1 MQKYNKFHKLMLN
14 YHYLMFKMREFTIIL
29 HKITDFKHFRAL
41 NSKFFCEYHGFLR
54 KKYYFCRE
62 LTTITYHGRTH
73 FAHICVI
80 RIRRRHPVRRA

>member
-41 NSKFFCEYHGFLR
+41 NSKFFANIMAFSG
-54 KKYYFCRE
+54 KN
-62 LTTITYHGRTH
+62 TI
-73 FAHICVI
+73 FAEN
-80 RIRRRHPVRRA
+80 